1 MDENDFKRWISKKAP
16 AGPLEYLELFDE
28 FLNKEED
35 EGKARDKA
43 LVLLEKDLALLEE
56 LKRTL
61 YYPNYTSLELELL
74 LAQINAY
81 EKLIKDFIENRGLT
95 AS

>member
-16 AGPLEYLELFDE
+16 AGLLEYLNLFDE

>member
-1 MDENDFKRWISKKAP
+1 MDEKDFERWLSKKAP
-16 AGPLEYLELFDE
+16 DGLLEYLELFDE

-61 YYPNYTSLELELL
+61 YYPNYTSPELERL
-74 LAQINAY
+74 LARINVY